1 MKQTSHEKRIPKR
14 GERVLAQGKQGLFAV
29 LNVHPDFETADLKLI
44 GRPGIVL
51 RSIHWNALSFV
62 SPG

>member
-14 GERVLAQGKQGLFAV
+14 GERVLAHGKQGLFAV
-29 LNVHPDFETADLKLI
+29 LNVHLDFETADLKLI